1 VTGRDAFSELGMFE
15 ERVDSRLPFFVFE
28 SMQHFDFDGV
38 LMDEERILGIRVC
51 NFSRFAGYAFSNFG
65 DECHRRM
72 QAIRLRPLKYCT
84 LDNNFILGHTLPDS
98 STFSLCFVEN
108 WRSLSLIEVK
118 RLTVTYQPIGSTV
131 QWDTSYYFS
140 TSSLTHFGASRR
152 QAHHYRFLR
161 IISTGCAKYVEWC
174 CRTSMPSFRHEKNN
188 DLELH
193 IYIKTSASLDF
204 SQMWCAR
211 CQRHANFNSAI
222 GWYMYFVWK
231 GQSGAL

>member
-1 VTGRDAFSELGMFE
+1 VEPLPTQVGGSFILIVHRRSLLSLFPDTHSHDALESNAHSMDVTPWAEWGPPVTRWFNADNIPTRWITTTAGQRCVVRADALVEPFPIVILDFNPYNVRRKAREQKDKPTSRAWVVTGRDAFSELGMFE

-108 WRSLSLIEVK
+108 
-118 RLTVTYQPIGSTV
+118 
-131 QWDTSYYFS
+131 
-140 TSSLTHFGASRR
+140 
-152 QAHHYRFLR
+152 
-161 IISTGCAKYVEWC
+161 
-174 CRTSMPSFRHEKNN
+174 
-188 DLELH
+188 
-193 IYIKTSASLDF
+193 
-204 SQMWCAR
+204 
-211 CQRHANFNSAI
+211 
-222 GWYMYFVWK
+222 
-231 GQSGAL
+231 